1 MKFSISLV
9 KEAKFNYEKFDDEK
23 AEGDRE
29 QQVFEFVGAP
39 PFVMLLTGSQVEPL
53 YFVQVRE
60 KWVA

>member
-1 MKFSISLV
+1 M

-39 PFVMLLTGSQVEPL
+39 PFVMLLTGSQIEPL

-60 KWVA
+60 KRVA